1 MVQLG
6 FLGRTELVSG
16 VAIEFGLLTNRAI
29 LMIYLHFVHLRK
41 YILDVLGLRPQTAAS
56 TGRSPAQTS
65 QLRHADWSVRRLRG
79 SESRSVSQPAT
90 IAAFQPSNKHGEQQN
105 CNCV

>member
-29 LMIYLHFVHLRK
+29 LMI
-41 YILDVLGLRPQTAAS
+41 
-56 TGRSPAQTS
+56 
-65 QLRHADWSVRRLRG
+65 
-79 SESRSVSQPAT
+79 
-90 IAAFQPSNKHGEQQN
+90 
-105 CNCV
+105 